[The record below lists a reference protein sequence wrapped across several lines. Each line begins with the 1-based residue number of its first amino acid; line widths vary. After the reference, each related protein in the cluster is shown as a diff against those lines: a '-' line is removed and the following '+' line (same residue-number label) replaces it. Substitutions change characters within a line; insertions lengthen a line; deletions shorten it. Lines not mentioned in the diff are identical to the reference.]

1 MTPHGVMDGFWGV
14 ARKAKQAGSR
24 VVEQHQVFFG
34 VWASSL
40 LNQCLGFDSAGEP
53 FILVIGDKKAQV
65 GACMNFLSF
74 SV

>member
-1 MTPHGVMDGFWGV
+1 
-14 ARKAKQAGSR
+14 
-24 VVEQHQVFFG
+24 
-34 VWASSL
+34 
-40 LNQCLGFDSAGEP
+40 LGFDSAGEP